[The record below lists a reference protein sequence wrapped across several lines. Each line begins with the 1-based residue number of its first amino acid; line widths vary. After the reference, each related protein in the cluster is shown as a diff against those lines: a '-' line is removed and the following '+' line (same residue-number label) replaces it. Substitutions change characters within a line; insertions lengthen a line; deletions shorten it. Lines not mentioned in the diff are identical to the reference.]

1 MMKLPGLLVWS
12 AIATCTLLAP
22 PGFVLPA
29 ATTATAFH
37 DEHGPIVNAPAGAV
51 EGRMEGKMRV
61 FKGIPYASPPV
72 GLVRWKPPSPM
83 PHWVGVRQATE
94 FGPACFQPKS
104 KLSSIYTAN
113 PMPMSEDCL
122 TLNIWTLTGARN
134 APVFFWIHGGALT
147 GGSSREPVYDGA
159 RLAGRGILVV
169 SINYRLGV
177 FGYLAHPELSS
188 ESPRGVSGNY
198 GLLDQ
203 IQALEWVRGNI
214 SAFGGDPLNVT
225 IAGESAGALSVMYL
239 MAAPAARG
247 LFAKAIAESA
257 YMISTPELKQRSFG
271 SPSAEESGTKLVAAL
286 HAENIA
292 ALRAIDAATLTEAAP
307 AAGYAPWGTVDG
319 HVLLRQLIDVFDKGE
334 QAPVPLLAGFN
345 SGEIRSL
352 RVLAPQ
358 PPTTS
363 AEYEARIRER
373 YLDLA
378 DEFLRLYPSANME
391 ESILAT
397 TRDALYG
404 WTAQRLVRK
413 QTALGQPSFLYY
425 FDHGYPA
432 ADSAGLHGFHASEL
446 PYVFGTFDATP
457 PLWPKVP
464 ATAQETKLSAA
475 IIGYWSSFART
486 GRPQA
491 ADEPDWPAF
500 GSAGSYMAFE
510 GAPQPSDHLLPG
522 MYEFNEEVVCR
533 RRASGEVAW
542 NWNAGL
548 ASPKLP
554 AQQTQCKPSPATVG
568 KSR

>member
-1 MMKLPGLLVWS
+1 
-12 AIATCTLLAP
+12 
-22 PGFVLPA
+22 
-29 ATTATAFH
+29 
-37 DEHGPIVNAPAGAV
+37 
-51 EGRMEGKMRV
+51 
-61 FKGIPYASPPV
+61 
-72 GLVRWKPPSPM
+72 M
-83 PHWVGVRQATE
+83 PHWAGVRQATE

-122 TLNIWTLTGARN
+122 TLNIWALAGARN

-147 GGSSREPVYDGA
+147 GGSSREPIYDGA

-188 ESPRGVSGNY
+188 ESPLGVSGNY

-203 IQALEWVRGNI
+203 IRALEWVRGNI
-214 SAFGGDPLNVT
+214 SAFGGDSSNVT

-239 MAAPAARG
+239 MAAPPERG

-271 SPSAEESGTKLVAAL
+271 SPSAEESGTKLAAAL
-286 HAENIA
+286 HGENIA
-292 ALRAIDAATLTEAAP
+292 ALRAMDAATLTEAAP
-307 AAGYAPWGTVDG
+307 AAGYGPWGTVDG
-319 HVLLRQLIDVFDKGE
+319 RVLPRQLIDVFDKGE

-358 PPTTS
+358 PPANS
-363 AEYEARIRER
+363 AEYEARILER

-413 QTALGQPSFLYY
+413 QTALGQPSFLYF

-446 PYVFGTFDATP
+446 PYVFGTFDDTP

-464 ATAQETKLSAA
+464 PTAQETRLSDA

-491 ADEPDWPAF
+491 TDEPDWPVF

-510 GAPQPSDHLLPG
+510 GTLQPSDHLLPG

-554 AQQTQCKPSPATVG
+554 AQQAQCKPRRESATGG
-568 KSR
+568 KSL